1 MSISRH
7 LILPKIDR
15 NDKKSYGKSE
25 AVNEYEKL
33 EADIKMFYSKSDGGN
48 SDDETPSYS
57 GNESAKESVCVL
69 LHGALKVEN
78 MAALILLNDN
88 WFGFIYSYADSKKK
102 SNLMLT
108 VLPPGTSS
116 SSLYNS
122 LI

>member
-15 NDKKSYGKSE
+15 NDKKYGKSE

-48 SDDETPSYS
+48 SDDESPSFS
-57 GNESAKESVCVL
+57 NESAKESVCVL

-108 VLPPGTSS
+108 VLPPGALSFQNFV
-116 SSLYNS
+116 YK
-122 LI
+122 